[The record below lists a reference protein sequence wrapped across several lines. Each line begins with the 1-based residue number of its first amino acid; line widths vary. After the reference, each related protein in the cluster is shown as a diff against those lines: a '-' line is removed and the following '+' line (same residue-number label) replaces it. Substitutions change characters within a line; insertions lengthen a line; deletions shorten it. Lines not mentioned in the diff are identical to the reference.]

1 MIWGRV
7 DVSLGRTAVVLAGAV
22 LLSACVDKSQG
33 PRALAGADPANG
45 LRLVE
50 AAGCAACHVVPGVR
64 WPRGK
69 VGGSLVGFADR
80 TLISGRTPNQPD
92 ALIAFLR
99 DPATAQPGLAMPPTR
114 LSEDDL
120 RDVAA
125 YLYTLDEH

>member
-1 MIWGRV
+1 MGWRPTIG
-7 DVSLGRTAVVLAGAV
+7 LAATALLAT
-22 LLSACVDKSQG
+22 ACIDKSER
-33 PRALAGADPANG
+33 PRALAGADPEQG
-45 LRLVE
+45 LAVIERS
-50 AAGCAACHVVPGVR
+50 GCAACHVVPGVR
-64 WPRGK
+64 WPQGK

-99 DPATAQPGLAMPPTR
+99 DPPAVHPGIAMPPSR

-125 YLYTLDEH
+125 YLYTLDD